1 MSEFRKLP
9 APRRPQR
16 TRRFETAPPETALS
30 RVRRGN
36 SLDRPALRLRLRPG
50 SPEYNNLV
58 AIVEDESARNMRA
71 AKRAEGLARLIDGQT
86 EEEIVLE
93 MDVSRSTVRS
103 WAQKLDRVQRKLE
116 KGVPV
121 RTIRYEFD
129 L

>member
-1 MSEFRKLP
+1 MSEFKKLP
-9 APRRPQR
+9 APRRFG
-16 TRRFETAPPETALS
+16 TVLPETALS

-36 SLDRPALRLRLRPG
+36 SLDGPALRLRLRPG

-93 MDVSRSTVRS
+93 MDVSRSTVRG

-116 KGVPV
+116 QGVPV